1 MQSLPKIL
9 NGQGTVSWYLVSAI
23 NSSFSHASEW
33 VIHQEGFV
41 LENMA
46 CDCGHSFEYMAF
58 VSYVINLFELSISRT
73 ILFIH

>member
-1 MQSLPKIL
+1 MVKELCLGIS
-9 NGQGTVSWYLVSAI
+9 VSAI
-23 NSSFSHASEW
+23 NSSFSHASG

-58 VSYVINLFELSISRT
+58 VLYVINLFKLSISRT